1 MLERVPV
8 FEREARRMLLNQLSG
23 VRGGGTCDRID
34 PECRRIAEEIA
45 NREAPALVQEMRSG
59 ISRVLGA
66 HFDRS
71 MTAAQM
77 AEAGRFFAG
86 DAARALF
93 SSLFSLDERTLA
105 ALGPSMSGRL
115 QGRRDLAEEFDR
127 RTRHL
132 PRALIPVPP
141 APPAAPPAPRP
152 PAPPRPPR
160 G

>member
-1 MLERVPV
+1 MLEGIPV
-8 FEREARRMLLNQLSG
+8 FEREARRMVFNQLRDFG
-23 VRGGGTCDRID
+23 RGGTCDLTT
-34 PECRRIAEEIA
+34 PECRRIADEIA
-45 NREAPALVQEMRSG
+45 AREAPAAVQEMRSG

-71 MTAAQM
+71 MTPAQM

-132 PRALIPVPP
+132 PRALIP
-141 APPAAPPAPRP
+141 
-152 PAPPRPPR
+152 
-160 G
+160 